1 MELPSTKDF
10 QWKSL
15 APLPS
20 RRVYSTLVEAAGQ
33 VFAVGGCDDNGV
45 PVDSFEVYSPEAD
58 QWAALPPM
66 PTARA
71 GVAVTALGKRI
82 MVIGGVGTN
91 QLPLKVVEMYNTDEG
106 RWRKRSSLREAAM
119 GISVTAK
126 GKEGPAGAARGVVGI
141 GDFGIW
147 SMSWRFGFGSLSPEV
162 FPNLCAQAQKLS
174 GRRPGVASVVSKM
187 SPALPGVGP
196 GAFVTSHP
204 PEMLHRRL
212 EAQTEPPPPLSPALV
227 ALLLPGGVLD
237 SSKLQGLRSNF
248 PVGLQ
253 RILLLEWIY
262 FVVGMDFRRGRG
274 FLLLSYSSSV
284 GIFFSGGD
292 FWISAASP

>member
-126 GKEGPAGAARGVVGI
+126 GKEGPAGAARGGG
-141 GDFGIW
+141 GDRGFRDLVDELAIW
-147 SMSWRFGFGSLSPEV
+147 VWLAEPGGFSQPLRSGTKTLRATAQGGFVCLQNVSCASRSWAWCVCHLPPSRDVPQEAGSADRATP
-162 FPNLCAQAQKLS
+162 
-174 GRRPGVASVVSKM
+174 
-187 SPALPGVGP
+187 
-196 GAFVTSHP
+196 AFVTS
-204 PEMLHRRL
+204 
-212 EAQTEPPPPLSPALV
+212 
-227 ALLLPGGVLD
+227 PGG
-237 SSKLQGLRSNF
+237 
-248 PVGLQ
+248 
-253 RILLLEWIY
+253 
-262 FVVGMDFRRGRG
+262 
-274 FLLLSYSSSV
+274 
-284 GIFFSGGD
+284 
-292 FWISAASP
+292 SAAPWGCFGQLQAPGAQIQLSCGFAADSAP